1 MYDPNVVAGRIKFY
15 ASKKNLSVRQVLL
28 NAELGLNTMS
38 AYKTSMPKADNLAK
52 IADVLGCSVDYL
64 LGRTQF
70 AEMQKAEDIRLE
82 KIASIFQNLPD
93 DESKNLLL
101 RVVEAFELS
110 NRYET
115 ESRYIGGI
123 AAKGGNAP
131 IIRKGQKKED

>member
-1 MYDPNVVAGRIKFY
+1 MSFTQR
-15 ASKKNLSVRQVLL
+15 L
-28 NAELGLNTMS
+28 EEMLNTRKISKITFLTDLGYSKNAISEWRNGITKSYMN
-38 AYKTSMPKADNLAK
+38 KIDQ
-52 IADVLGCSVDYL
+52 IADYLGCSVDYL

-70 AEMQKAEDIRLE
+70 VEMQKAEDIRLE
-82 KIASIFQNLPD
+82 KITSIFQNLPD
-93 DESKNLLL
+93 DESKNRLL

>member
-1 MYDPNVVAGRIKFY
+1 MSFTQR
-15 ASKKNLSVRQVLL
+15 L
-28 NAELGLNTMS
+28 EEMLNTRKISKITFLTDLGYSKNAISEWRNGITKSYMN
-38 AYKTSMPKADNLAK
+38 KIDQ
-52 IADVLGCSVDYL
+52 IADYLGCSVDYL

-93 DESKNLLL
+93 DESKNRLL

-131 IIRKGQKKED
+131 IVRKGQKKED

>member
-1 MYDPNVVAGRIKFY
+1 MSFTQR
-15 ASKKNLSVRQVLL
+15 L
-28 NAELGLNTMS
+28 EEMLNTRKISKITFLTDLGYSKNAISEWRNGITKSYMN
-38 AYKTSMPKADNLAK
+38 KIDQ
-52 IADVLGCSVDYL
+52 IADYLGCSVDYL

-82 KIASIFQNLPD
+82 KITSIFQNLPD
-93 DESKNLLL
+93 DESKNRLL

-115 ESRYIGGI
+115 ESRYVGGI

>member
-1 MYDPNVVAGRIKFY
+1 MSFTQR
-15 ASKKNLSVRQVLL
+15 L
-28 NAELGLNTMS
+28 EEMLNTRKISKITFLTDLGYSKNAISEWRNGITKSYMN
-38 AYKTSMPKADNLAK
+38 KIDQ
-52 IADVLGCSVDYL
+52 IADYLGCSVDYL

-70 AEMQKAEDIRLE
+70 VEMQKAEDIRLE
-82 KIASIFQNLPD
+82 KIANIFQNLPD
-93 DESKNLLL
+93 DESKNRLL

>member
-1 MYDPNVVAGRIKFY
+1 MSFTQR
-15 ASKKNLSVRQVLL
+15 L
-28 NAELGLNTMS
+28 EEMLNTHKISKITFLTDLGYSKNAISEWRNGITKSYMN
-38 AYKTSMPKADNLAK
+38 KIDQ
-52 IADVLGCSVDYL
+52 IADYLDCSVDYL

-70 AEMQKAEDIRLE
+70 SEIQKHDDIRLE
-82 KIASIFQNLPD
+82 KIANIFQNLPD
-93 DESKNLLL
+93 DESKNRLL

>member
-1 MYDPNVVAGRIKFY
+1 MSFTQR
-15 ASKKNLSVRQVLL
+15 L
-28 NAELGLNTMS
+28 EEMLNTRKISKITFLTDLGYSKNAISEWRNGITKSYMN
-38 AYKTSMPKADNLAK
+38 KIDQ
-52 IADVLGCSVDYL
+52 IADYLGCSVDYL

-93 DESKNLLL
+93 DESKNRLL

>member
-1 MYDPNVVAGRIKFY
+1 MYDSNAVAGKIKFY
-15 ASKKNLSVRQVLL
+15 ADQKNISVRQVLI

-70 AEMQKAEDIRLE
+70 PEIQKHDDIRLE
-82 KIASIFQNLPD
+82 KIANIFQNLPD
-93 DESKNLLL
+93 DESKNRLL